1 MAEAPPAAREEAKRK
16 PPLTRRYC
24 QLGLTEEHITNM
36 VSFVKVFEPPDLRG
50 DDEEV

>member
-1 MAEAPPAAREEAKRK
+1 VAEAPPAAREEAKRK

-24 QLGLTEEHITNM
+24 QLGLTGEHITDM
-36 VSFVKVFEPPDLRG
+36 VIFVKVFGPAGFRS